1 MSVLIKT
8 INKLIIT
15 KGIIIMKKLIIALSA
30 LAAAFTATAKADVS
44 VSGSSNVA
52 YVSTAG
58 TGTNDEELLVGS
70 TVAFSMSTTT
80 ASGMGISAGMTL
92 SQDYDADGG
101 PSGGVVTGGQA
112 LTFSTGGATIV
123 VGDVEISDTT
133 GSVGGVVNGPLDD
146 ASDLDTS
153 VAGSFSDDDGL
164 GVELTTAVGT
174 ASLNISYVSNDDD
187 DNYGVVN
194 SSTSGAD
201 SAMSASISVPMS
213 GYTVTLGVADSDT
226 GESSTGASV
235 SGAIGGGTVT
245 VGYSNQ
251 TLIAAHADLT
261 TAGDSEQVGATYSM
275 SLDAD
280 TTIALGY
287 ISRKDADSESDT
299 KTELSVERALGG
311 GATVYLDLVNL
322 TGDTAANADGTA
334 IAFGT
339 SVSF

>member
-1 MSVLIKT
+1 
-8 INKLIIT
+8 
-15 KGIIIMKKLIIALSA
+15 MKKLIIALSA
-30 LAAAFTATAKADVS
+30 LGAAFTATAKADIA

-58 TGTNDEELLVGS
+58 TGDNEEVLVGS

-80 ASGMGISAGMTL
+80 ASGMGISAGMTM
-92 SQDYDADGG
+92 SQDYDAAGAG
-101 PSGGVVTGGQA
+101 GGVVTGGQA
-112 LTFSTGGATIV
+112 VTFSTGGATIV

-174 ASLNISYVSNDDD
+174 ASLNISYVSNHTV
-187 DNYGVVN
+187 DNYGVLN
-194 SSTSGAD
+194 SSTAGDD

-226 GESSTGASV
+226 GESSAGASV

>member
-1 MSVLIKT
+1 
-8 INKLIIT
+8 
-15 KGIIIMKKLIIALSA
+15 MKKLIIALSA
-30 LAAAFTATAKADVS
+30 LGAAFTATAKADIS

-58 TGTNDEELLVGS
+58 TGTNDEELLVGH

-80 ASGMGISAGMTL
+80 ASGMGISGGMTL
-92 SQDYDADGG
+92 SQDYDTDGG
-101 PSGGVVTGGQA
+101 SVATGGQA
-112 LTFSTGGATIV
+112 VTFTTGGSTIV

-153 VAGSFSDDDGL
+153 VAGGFNDDDGL
-164 GVELTTAVGT
+164 GIELTTAVGT
-174 ASLNISYVSNDDD
+174 ASLNVSYVSNDGAN
-187 DNYGVVN
+187 NYGVVN
-194 SSTSGAD
+194 SSTAGAD

-251 TLIAAHADLT
+251 TLIAAHSDLT

-299 KTELSVERALGG
+299 KTELSVERSLGG

-339 SVSF
+339 SVAF